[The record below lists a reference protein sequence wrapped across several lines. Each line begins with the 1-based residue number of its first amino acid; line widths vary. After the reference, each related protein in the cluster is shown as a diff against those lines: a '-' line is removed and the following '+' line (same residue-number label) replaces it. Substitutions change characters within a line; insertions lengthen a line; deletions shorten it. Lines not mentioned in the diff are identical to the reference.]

1 MIYEKSDT
9 FLEDTKQ
16 TKAGWQGRES
26 PRGKPICVTP
36 HPTVEWLISI
46 EMLEKMEEVTIVF
59 VFMMINVRGKVFHDK
74 CLILLAMGINEDGII
89 LI

>member
-1 MIYEKSDT
+1 
-9 FLEDTKQ
+9 
-16 TKAGWQGRES
+16 
-26 PRGKPICVTP
+26 
-36 HPTVEWLISI
+36 
-46 EMLEKMEEVTIVF
+46 MEEVTIVF